1 MFVSTFVVIFFE
13 LVVKRKF
20 KAIVEVMENYF
31 AGMVK
36 VFPAVSLIVCAG
48 FFADGLIAIGA
59 VEMLVN
65 ASTALGFGG
74 LAVTIL
80 MAFVIA
86 FLAVLLGSGNA
97 AFLSIIKLVPNIA
110 TNFGIT
116 SLTKMIVPL
125 NLVAGIGRSVSPI
138 AAVVIACCDIAQ
150 VSPFDAIK
158 RSSVPMAAGFITI
171 LVTSF
176 LFL

>member
-1 MFVSTFVVIFFE
+1 
-13 LVVKRKF
+13 
-20 KAIVEVMENYF
+20 MENYF
-31 AGMVK
+31 NGMVK

-59 VEMLVN
+59 VEMLVK
-65 ASTALGFGG
+65 ASTMMGFGG
-74 LAVTIL
+74 VAITIL

-97 AFLSIIKLVPNIA
+97 AFLSIIKLVPDIGA
-110 TNFGIT
+110 KFGIT
-116 SLTKMIVPL
+116 TMSKMIVPL
-125 NLVAGIGRSVSPI
+125 NLVAGIGRSMSPI
-138 AAVVIACCDIAQ
+138 AAVVIACSDIAG

-158 RSSVPMAAGFITI
+158 RSVVPMIAGFITI

-176 LFL
+176 ILL